1 MSFFREVSPD
11 IYDQSISVF
20 DLSLVREVLAF
31 LTNSFKHFRV
41 GGVFRVQD
49 LTSSKKTS

>member
-1 MSFFREVSPD
+1 MGATMSFFREVSLD
-11 IYDQSISVF
+11 EQSFSFF

-41 GGVFRVQD
+41 GSVFRVQD
-49 LTSSKKTS
+49 LTSS